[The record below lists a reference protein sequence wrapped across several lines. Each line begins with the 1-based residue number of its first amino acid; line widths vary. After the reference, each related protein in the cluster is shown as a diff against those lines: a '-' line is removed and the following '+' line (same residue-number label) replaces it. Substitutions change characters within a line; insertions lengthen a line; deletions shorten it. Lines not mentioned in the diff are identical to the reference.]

1 MYAVTVPAPAVTLM
15 DSAWCGT
22 VIDPFDDAVRAEN
35 PVGTAQTDGV
45 MTDGSSIEIS
55 MLKVAVPV
63 TTMTR
68 PTLNG
73 FWKLSDAITAL
84 RPVPVF
90 EIVTGVMPVSYKGG
104 GAVKPPY
111 YFAFAAAA
119 DISGI
124 P

>member
-1 MYAVTVPAPAVTLM
+1 MYAVTVPVPEVTLM
-15 DSAWCGT
+15 DRAWCGT
-22 VIDPFDDAVRAEN
+22 VIEPLDDAERAEN

-45 MTDGSSIEIS
+45 MTDGSSMEIS

-73 FWKLSDAITAL
+73 FWKLSEAMTAL

-90 EIVTGVMPVSYKGG
+90 EIVTGVILLSYEIEG
-104 GAVKPPY
+104 PLSPSFY
-111 YFAFAAAA
+111 LTLAAAA
-119 DISGI
+119 DINGI